1 MNKNKTNFK
10 DKYPDLLTNSQSILP
25 AVIADLMIP
34 LAHALAAMA
43 EVLTTVGAQQ
53 EQSNTA
59 ENKKLQKL
67 LEFLNYEIENFKKQ
81 FNYHND

>member
-1 MNKNKTNFK
+1 
-10 DKYPDLLTNSQSILP
+10 
-25 AVIADLMIP
+25 MIP

-43 EVLTTVGAQQ
+43 EVLTTVGVQQ